1 MFVMILLDRNK
12 TTKEHDVP
20 TSDGLKTDF
29 HTARGSVYE
38 EEARMR
44 KVHDKVD
51 DSTHKQ
57 PKEVEYDF
65 DIR

>member
-12 TTKEHDVP
+12 TTKEHDVY

-38 EEARMR
+38 EEARMS